1 MADYISAI
9 TRALKLFLW
18 AGGVLAQGHFFP
30 VLNKIIKV
38 VAFNSSNA
46 FLNWT

>member
-1 MADYISAI
+1 MTAI
-9 TRALKLFLW
+9 TRALKSFLW

-30 VLNKIIKV
+30 VLNKIIEV
-38 VAFNSSNA
+38 VAFDPSDA